1 MIGMRGCGRDMISL
15 NIEISSKFYK
25 TSHRTDINHTTA
37 GRADPTDST
46 GGWVPTVRQFVVL
59 EVVGGLELSRLTG

>member
-37 GRADPTDST
+37 GRADPTEVTPLEAGCRLSDS
-46 GGWVPTVRQFVVL
+46 
-59 EVVGGLELSRLTG
+59 S